1 MPRRTGKLNPAEM
14 EKITATEENA
24 EHIDQQEEQEESAT
38 NMLDLSD
45 LSDLIFLGRLK
56 ETIDISGYKFTVTT
70 LSASQQ
76 REVMTRVME
85 TDQID
90 RLLDIKAITISY
102 ALESINSV
110 PLENVCKDADITDPH
125 KRRMNV
131 IMQLQSSI
139 HDKIYQT
146 YERLVNTSNE
156 TVGLEEVKK

>member
-24 EHIDQQEEQEESAT
+24 EHINQQEEQEEPAT

-110 PLENVCKDADITDPH
+110 PLENVCKDESITDTH
-125 KRRMNV
+125 KRRMSV

-146 YERLVNTSNE
+146 YEQLVNTSNE
-156 TVGLEEVKK
+156 TVGLEDVKK